1 MSISH
6 MLSMPTTNTWE
17 ESIAL
22 IKIYPRIGSLSA
34 PRSGGGR
41 CFIPCQCICQQCMDA
56 VQTVQR
62 NSTYWSS
69 HGALSMRIS
78 RSIRSVPTRMVASA
92 ASPTFRRTRECCT
105 RCDSTGWTT
114 PLKASQSSE
123 DVASV
128 ARRCRASVRS
138 VVLPFIS
145 IASLRF
151 IEQTVI
157 ARSLGHNYSIIIL
170 SHVKNCNI
178 L

>member
-1 MSISH
+1 MSICH
-6 MLSMPTTNTWE
+6 MLSMTTTDTWE

-22 IKIYPRIGSLSA
+22 IRTYPRIGSLSA

-41 CFIPCQCICQQCMDA
+41 CSHSLSVHLSTMHGCCTDSAFPA
-56 VQTVQR
+56 KRR

-78 RSIRSVPTRMVASA
+78 RSIRSVPTPMVASA
-92 ASPTFRRTRECCT
+92 ASPAFRRTRECCR

-151 IEQTVI
+151 IEQTFI
-157 ARSLGHNYSIIIL
+157 ARSLGHNYRIIIL
-170 SHVKNCNI
+170 SHV
-178 L
+178 